1 MALVKDVWT
10 TRPLFP
16 LDADVTI
23 YWPDVRPCW
32 EEGR

>member
-1 MALVKDVWT
+1 MSDPGKWAN
-10 TRPLFP
+10 RPRFA

-32 EEGR
+32 EEET